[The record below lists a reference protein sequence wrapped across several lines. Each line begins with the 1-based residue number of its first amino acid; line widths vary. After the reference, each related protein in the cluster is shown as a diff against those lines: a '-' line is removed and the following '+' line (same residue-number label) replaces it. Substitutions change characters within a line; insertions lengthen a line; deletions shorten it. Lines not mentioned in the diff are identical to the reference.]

1 MKTPALTIAFALAL
15 CLAPAFTIH
24 ADSPAADTEVSAP
37 AYLQPWDASA
47 LQAFLTVGTKLEWK
61 QDTGRAVL
69 GQSIIKHPTIEVIA
83 ASKDGVTL
91 LCTTQV
97 AWEDAAGF
105 ELDPVSW
112 EEELGWDE
120 VAQRL
125 CPHLPMLDAAG
136 KPARVELELDGTVRS
151 ADFYVVERADGS
163 DRFWF
168 SVDRPGLLLKFEREV
183 QCSVRI
189 DGEDVIFRR
198 VAERYTALDVD
209 ASAMVLSLPK

>member
-1 MKTPALTIAFALAL
+1 MNSPAITFAFALAV

-24 ADSPAADTEVSAP
+24 ADSPATDAEVSAP
-37 AYLQPWDASA
+37 AYLQPWDPNG
-47 LQAFLTVGTKLEWK
+47 LRAFLTVGTRLEWE
-61 QDTGRAVL
+61 QDTGREVV
-69 GQSIIKHPTIEVIA
+69 GERIIKHPTIEVVA

-97 AWEDAAGF
+97 AWESAAGF

-136 KPARVELELDGTVRS
+136 KPSSVELQLDGAVRN

-183 QCSVRI
+183 QCNVRI

-209 ASAMVLSLPK
+209 ASAMVLSLNK